1 MKSDICSGD
10 SNTSINKRPAS
21 CRMNVDWP
29 PADIN
34 NPYNEFCEGRLNDMR
49 TILNS
54 LELANNQ
61 GG

>member
-1 MKSDICSGD
+1 
-10 SNTSINKRPAS
+10 
-21 CRMNVDWP
+21 MNVDWP

-34 NPYNEFCEGRLNDMR
+34 NPYNEFCEGCLNDMR

-61 GG
+61 SG